1 MNTSRII
8 KEIVFS
14 NTLKKARAATR
25 TILTSFK
32 IGKSI
37 ISKEENL

>member
-25 TILTSFK
+25 THTSFLRSQIYYNK
-32 IGKSI
+32 K
-37 ISKEENL
+37 

>member
-14 NTLKKARAATR
+14 NALKKARAATR
-25 TILTSFK
+25 TQKPYF
-32 IGKSI
+32 
-37 ISKEENL
+37 